1 MPAKISFSSTNGAG
15 HKPGR
20 RKAAPSSRSQRL
32 NGGVNSTSPRRPI
45 PGAYRRFLDEEV
57 RKRELAFEAMRLAEE
72 KYHSIF
78 ENSVEGIFQTSPEGA
93 YLSAN
98 PALAHIYGYASPG
111 ELLQSVRDIGHQLY
125 VSPSRRQEFVQVM
138 EEHDTVIDFESEIY
152 RKDGTKRWILENVR
166 SVKRGGSVLYYEGT
180 VQDITERKRA
190 QEQRREAMQALLKS
204 QQLLASE
211 LTEAAQYVRS
221 LLPAPRT
228 EPKADWRYLPS
239 SQLGGDAFGYQ
250 WIDEDHFAIYLLDV
264 SGHGIGAALLSISL
278 MNMIRAQTLP
288 HTDFHDPSAVLSA
301 LNKTFPF
308 DRQNSKF
315 FTIWYG
321 VFSRSKRELTFATGG
336 HHGAAFIGGEQG
348 IRLANLRTNG
358 PLVGVLPGAK
368 FVNRSFPIDGPGR
381 LYVFSDGAFE
391 ITRPDGIMLDFNQFA
406 ALLFSLPPDSDN
418 LDEILRRLK
427 ELRGVAEFEDDLSII
442 EIVFE

>member
-1 MPAKISFSSTNGAG
+1 MNGNG

-20 RKAAPSSRSQRL
+20 RDTANSQARRL
-32 NGGVNSTSPRRPI
+32 RGVSPTPARRPM
-45 PGAYRRFLDEEV
+45 PGSYRKFLGDEV
-57 RKRELAFEAMRLAEE
+57 RKRELAFEAMRAAEE

-78 ENSVEGIFQTSPEGA
+78 ENSVEGIFQTSPAGA

-98 PALAHIYGYASPG
+98 PALALIYGYDSPE
-111 ELLQSVRDIGHQLY
+111 ELLKSVHDIGHQLY
-125 VSPSRRQEFVQVM
+125 VSGNRRQEFVALM
-138 EEHDTVIDFESEIY
+138 EEHDTVCDFESEIY
-152 RKDGTKRWILENVR
+152 RKDGSKRWILENVR
-166 SVKRGGSVLYYEGT
+166 AVKKAGRLLYYEGT
-180 VQDITERKRA
+180 VQDVTERRRA
-190 QEQRREAMQALLKS
+190 QEQRREAMQALLNS
-204 QQLLASE
+204 QRLLASE

-221 LLPAPRT
+221 LLPAPCEQPR
-228 EPKADWRYLPS
+228 ADWRYIPS

-288 HTDFHDPSAVLSA
+288 NADFRDPSAVLSA

-321 VFSRSKRELTFATGG
+321 VFNSRKRELTFATGG
-336 HHGAAFIGGEQG
+336 HHGAAFVGANEGHRQP
-348 IRLANLRTNG
+348 NLRTTG
-358 PLVGVLPGAK
+358 PLVGVLPNAK
-368 FVNRSFPIDGPGR
+368 FTNSTYAIEGPGK
-381 LYVFSDGAFE
+381 LYVFSDGAWE
-391 ITRPDGIMLDFNQFA
+391 ITKPDGTMLDFNDFTS
-406 ALLFSLPPDSDN
+406 LLFSLPPGPGN

-427 ELRGVAEFEDDLSII
+427 DLRGFAEFEDDLSII
-442 EIVFE
+442 EILFD

>member
-1 MPAKISFSSTNGAG
+1 MPGEY
-15 HKPGR
+15 
-20 RKAAPSSRSQRL
+20 RK
-32 NGGVNSTSPRRPI
+32 
-45 PGAYRRFLDEEV
+45 FLDEEV
-57 RKRELAFEAMRLAEE
+57 RKRELAFEALRVAEQ

-93 YLSAN
+93 YLNVN
-98 PALAHIYGYASPG
+98 PALARIYGYDSPR
-111 ELLQSVRDIGHQLY
+111 ELMQSVRNIGHQLY
-125 VSPSRRQEFVQVM
+125 VSPTRRKEFVELM
-138 EEHDTVIDFESEIY
+138 EEHDTVTDFESEIY

-166 SVKRGGSVLYYEGT
+166 AVRKGGGLQYYEGS

-190 QEQRREAMQALLKS
+190 QEQRREAMQALLNS
-204 QQLLASE
+204 QRLLASE

-221 LLPAPRT
+221 LLPAPSA
-228 EPKADWRYLPS
+228 EPRADWRYHPS

-250 WIDEDHFAIYLLDV
+250 WIDEDHFAVYLLDV

-288 HTDFHDPSAVLSA
+288 NTDFHDPSAVLSA

-321 VFSRSKRELTFATGG
+321 VFNPKERELTYATGG
-336 HHGAAFIGGEQG
+336 HHGAAFIGEKNGV
-348 IRLANLRTNG
+348 RLANLRTSG
-358 PLVGVLPGAK
+358 PLVGVLPGAQ
-368 FVNRSFPIDGPGR
+368 FVNQSYVVEGPGK

-391 ITRPDGIMLDFNQFA
+391 ITRPDGTMLDFNDFA
-406 ALLFSLPPDSDN
+406 SLLFSLPPSPGN
-418 LDEILRRLK
+418 LDAILLRLK
-427 ELRGVAEFEDDLSII
+427 ELRGSAEFEDDLSII